1 MKHILLVFLALLSPM
16 SMAQNKP
23 GAVSL
28 KMLGTEAMD
37 ASVRFGVSRKSF
49 SYSLGYGTLLG
60 SKAFNPNAQG
70 YSGSGL
76 NFSNFS
82 TLNSSWLGLRT
93 PLAAGQSLQGNSW
106 GKNGINVT
114 LEGLVGNSVTY
125 GAAYSGQNN
134 TGAFYFGTPDKQ
146 SALLGNSLISG
157 KGFILTKENKI
168 DSSRVDLEIKF

>member
-1 MKHILLVFLALLSPM
+1 MKRILLVLLALLSPM
-16 SMAQNKP
+16 SIAQNKP

-60 SKAFNPNAQG
+60 KPFSPNAQG
-70 YSGSGL
+70 YTGSGL

-82 TLNSSWLGLRT
+82 TLSSSWLGLRT
-93 PLAAGQSLQGNSW
+93 PLAPGQTLQPGGY
-106 GKNGINVT
+106 GKNGIN
-114 LEGLVGNSVTY
+114 LMMEGLVGTNMTY

-134 TGAFYFGTPDKQ
+134 TGAVYFGTPDKQ
-146 SALLGNSLISG
+146 TTLLGNSLVSG
-157 KGFILTKENKI
+157 KGFLVTKENKI
-168 DSSRVDLEIKF
+168 SESRVDVEIKF